1 MNTET
6 LNLEVLDHSELM
18 EIEGGKM
25 SPKSALIIGG
35 LFIVSPI
42 LGAGALLGYYVN
54 S

>member
-1 MNTET
+1 MNTAS
-6 LNLEVLDHSELM
+6 LNLESLDNAELM
-18 EIEGGKM
+18 CIDGGQI

-35 LFIVSPI
+35 LFIVSPV